1 MPHASP
7 LPAKIDLHNLQ
18 RSENSSIEPPLKQ
31 ILETGPGVIFQL
43 LSHSDGSITLPF
55 ISPNC
60 ILVFERPFTEIQAN
74 VSQWLAQIEADDQAT
89 FHRTL
94 TQATQTQQS
103 WQWQGRWR
111 LASGQIQLI
120 QLIATS
126 DSLTALGQLWNGILF
141 VQPPVTGQDEPQSL
155 QLAQARSRE
164 PVPSCQTIEQPAQ
177 LLQTVIDETQD
188 WIFVKDQQFRY
199 LLVNQS
205 YATAIGQTVQ
215 DMLGKDDLELGFPV
229 DLVLGNPDQGIR
241 GFRTDDQAAL
251 AGQRIHNSYDPAT
264 AADGTTRIFDT
275 QKIPLSAEGE
285 VFAVLG
291 FCHDVTERITI
302 EEKLRQQTA
311 QLEQA
316 LRNLQSSQTQLI
328 QSEKMS
334 SLGQLVAGI
343 AHEINNPVSF
353 IHGNLT
359 YLHDYVTEILTLLNL
374 YQLHHPFPHPA
385 VQRQLQATDFEFIH
399 SDLPN
404 LLNSMEIGTTR
415 IREIVL
421 SLRNF
426 SRLDEADF
434 KAVDLHEGLES
445 TLLIL
450 QHRLK
455 PSPQRPEILIVR
467 DYAALPQI
475 ECRAGQ
481 INQVFMNL
489 LSNAIDALEAT
500 AQPRITIR
508 TSVVDDWVEIA
519 IADNGMGVPEP
530 IQQRIFDPFFTTKP
544 VGKGTGM
551 GMSISYQIIVE
562 KHHGKL
568 YCHSTP
574 GQGAEFVVELPIRQ
588 SGVRQ

>member
-1 MPHASP
+1 MSHASP
-7 LPAKIDLHNLQ
+7 LSAKIDLHDLQ
-18 RSENSSIEPPLKQ
+18 RSENSSIESPLKQ

-74 VSQWLAQIEADDQAT
+74 ASQWLAQIEADDQAT

-94 TQATQTQQS
+94 TQATQTHQL

-126 DSLTALGQLWNGILF
+126 GSLTALGQLWNGLLF
-141 VQPPVTGQDEPQSL
+141 VQPPVTGQDEPQSS
-155 QLAQARSRE
+155 QLAQVRSRE

-251 AGQRIHNSYDPAT
+251 AGQRIHNPYDPAT

-311 QLEQA
+311 QLKQA
-316 LRNLQSSQTQLI
+316 LRDLQSSQTQLI

-374 YQLHHPFPHPA
+374 YQLYHPFPHPA
-385 VQRQLQATDFEFIH
+385 VQRHLQATDFEFIH

-467 DYAALPQI
+467 NYAALPQI

-500 AQPRITIR
+500 AQPQITIR
-508 TSVVDDWVEIA
+508 TSVMDDWVEIA
-519 IADNGMGVPEP
+519 IADNGMGMPES
-530 IQQRIFDPFFTTKP
+530 IQRRIFDPFFTTKP

-568 YCHSTP
+568 SCSSSEGKGT
-574 GQGAEFVVELPIRQ
+574 EFFIQIPIHQ
-588 SGVRQ
+588 

>member
-1 MPHASP
+1 MSHASP
-7 LPAKIDLHNLQ
+7 FPAKIDLHNLQ

-94 TQATQTQQS
+94 TGATQTHQL

-155 QLAQARSRE
+155 QLAQAHSRE
-164 PVPSCQTIEQPAQ
+164 PVLSCQTIEQPAQ

-302 EEKLRQQTA
+302 EEKLKQQTA

-385 VQRQLQATDFEFIH
+385 VQRHLQATDFEFIH

-481 INQVFMNL
+481 INQVFMSL